1 METLKYTCKDVL
13 FFSKNHKMIVYDKDG
28 QEIGAV
34 IRTHRNEARN
44 ETVRKGSFYAF
55 EDENGTLL
63 TSISVKK
70 QGWKSLEGY
79 SYHLS
84 DYQEDKIYDIHD
96 VKWASFIY
104 FHIKGFIQT
113 NKFEAYQDWD
123 GSLILKGDKKK
134 YASISFNE
142 ITFNVTFKIIEHPSD
157 FLISPAF
164 LTQIYCMYRLYDME
178 SKVIEELLF

>member
-1 METLKYTCKDVL
+1 MQPLKYTCKDVL

-34 IRTHRNEARN
+34 IRTHDNEVRNES
-44 ETVRKGSFYAF
+44 VRKGSFYAF
-55 EDENGTLL
+55 EDENETLQ

-79 SYHLS
+79 SYHLY
-84 DYQEDKIYDIHD
+84 DYQEDKVYDIQD
-96 VKWASFIY
+96 VKWASFVY
-104 FHIKGFIQT
+104 FHIKGSIQSM
-113 NKFEAYQDWD
+113 KFEAYQDWD
-123 GSLILKGDKKK
+123 GSLILKSDKKK
-134 YASISFNE
+134 YAAISFNE
-142 ITFNVTFKIIEHPSD
+142 ITFIVTFKIMDHPND
-157 FLISPAF
+157 FLVSPEF